1 MLGIVFCDIHPIE
14 RNVEAVALRA
24 EYIVNLR
31 VAFLC
36 NIKCTIPCFRF
47 GIEVER
53 LVTSIGNLDVLLC
66 INAVCSFK
74 LNSIWCCI
82 PYRCTYYGTLKS
94 NLV

>member
-74 LNSIWCCI
+74 LNSISCCI
-82 PYRCTYYGTLKS
+82 PYR
-94 NLV
+94 